1 MRSNPNAVGGGR
13 FPGPDVSSVPPTP
26 ARTAAPPLA
35 IPSPALARYAVL
47 ALLGSVVTGLL
58 LVLDPRQLAGEPL
71 WLKPLKFFLSSAIAA
86 ATIEGIV
93 RWSGLRLRRLEACRS
108 IIAWG
113 FAFEMLIIFGQ
124 AARGVRSH
132 FNLSTGLDSAL
143 FTAMGLVIT
152 VVVVAMAVAVVT
164 ASGRASRLA
173 RVERV
178 AVRWGIGIFVA
189 AAFLGNLMVRATP
202 AQGLRAPA
210 DGWPGERG
218 SHFVGSEEGAT
229 RTMPIT
235 GWSRESGDLR
245 VPHFVGMHA
254 IQGLLLLAWVLRRLG
269 VSMEGSGPTRGVGV
283 TGGLLAV
290 VWAMALFQAL
300 AGQSLVDPGPW
311 RTGLWVALGGLG
323 TTVVSLLAAGRGKVV
338 AA

>member
-1 MRSNPNAVGGGR
+1 MTSSPDAVGRGQ
-13 FPGPDVSSVPPTP
+13 FPRPEVSSEPSAT
-26 ARTAAPPLA
+26 TAPVAPSSA
-35 IPSPALARYAVL
+35 SPSPALAWYAVL
-47 ALLGSVVTGLL
+47 ALLGSVATGLL

-86 ATIEGIV
+86 ATIDGIV

-113 FAFEMLIIFGQ
+113 FAFEMLIICGQ

-152 VVVVAMAVAVVT
+152 GVVVAMAVAVVT
-164 ASGRASRLA
+164 ASGQASRLA

-218 SHFVGSEEGAT
+218 SHFVGSQEGAT

-254 IQGLLLLAWVLRRLG
+254 IQGLILLALILRKRRVPLDDPE
-269 VSMEGSGPTRGVGV
+269 VVRRMNW
-283 TGGLLAV
+283 TGAGLGLLWAV
-290 VWAMALFQAL
+290 TLGQAL
-300 AGQSLVDPGPW
+300 MGRSLLDPGPW
-311 RTGLWVALGGLG
+311 HSGLLWVVGGLTG
-323 TTVVSLLAAGRGKVV
+323 TVVSLLAAGRGKVV